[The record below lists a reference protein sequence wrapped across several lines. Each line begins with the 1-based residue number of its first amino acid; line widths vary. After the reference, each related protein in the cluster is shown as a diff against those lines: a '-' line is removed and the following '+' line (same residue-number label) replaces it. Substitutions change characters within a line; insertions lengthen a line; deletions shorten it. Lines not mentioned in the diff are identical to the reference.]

1 MLNKERLNF
10 IVEDVNIYFE
20 KLRKISPTKENLNND
35 EKFLSTSMAIFQILN
50 RMIDLADEIVKIEKI
65 GYPLQIKDLFTYL
78 EEKNIID
85 KKLERKLK
93 DLVISRNK
101 FSHRYG
107 NINKEEILLILKELD
122 SVKNFIKVIL
132 AHLNKR

>member
-10 IVEDVNIYFE
+10 IVEDINTYFE
-20 KLRKISPTKENLNND
+20 KLRKIAPTKENLNND

-50 RMIDLADEIVKIEKI
+50 RMIDLADEIVKIEKL
-65 GYPLQIKDLFTYL
+65 GYPLQIKDLFTFL
-78 EEKNIID
+78 EQNNLID

-93 DLVISRNK
+93 DLIIARNK

-107 NINKEEILLILKELD
+107 NINKEEILVILKELD
-122 SVKNFIKVIL
+122 SVRDFIKVIL

>member
-10 IVEDVNIYFE
+10 IVEDINIYFE
-20 KLRKISPTKENLNND
+20 KLRKIAPTKENLNND
-35 EKFLSTSMAIFQILN
+35 EKFLSTSMASFQILN

-65 GYPLQIKDLFTYL
+65 GYPLQIKDLFTFL

-132 AHLNKR
+132 THLNKK

>member
-10 IVEDVNIYFE
+10 IVEDINIYFE
-20 KLRKISPTKENLNND
+20 KLRKIAPTKENLNND

-65 GYPLQIKDLFTYL
+65 GYPLQIKDLFTFL

-107 NINKEEILLILKELD
+107 NITKEEILLILKELD
-122 SVKNFIKVIL
+122 SVKDFIKVIL
-132 AHLNKR
+132 AHLNKK

>member
-65 GYPLQIKDLFTYL
+65 GYPLQIKDLFTFL

-85 KKLERKLK
+85 KKLERRLK

-107 NINKEEILLILKELD
+107 NITKEEILLILKELD
-122 SVKNFIKVIL
+122 SVKDFIKVIL
-132 AHLNKR
+132 AHLNKK

>member
-10 IVEDVNIYFE
+10 IVEDINIYFE
-20 KLRKISPTKENLNND
+20 KLRKIAPTKENLNND
-35 EKFLSTSMAIFQILN
+35 EKFLSTSMASFQILN

-65 GYPLQIKDLFTYL
+65 GYPLQIKDLFTFL

-122 SVKNFIKVIL
+122 SVKDFIKVIL
-132 AHLNKR
+132 AHLNKK

>member
-10 IVEDVNIYFE
+10 IVEDINIYFE
-20 KLRKISPTKENLNND
+20 KLRKIAPTKENLNND
-35 EKFLSTSMAIFQILN
+35 EKFLSTSMASFQILN

-65 GYPLQIKDLFTYL
+65 GYPLQIKDLFTFL

-107 NINKEEILLILKELD
+107 I
-122 SVKNFIKVIL
+122 
-132 AHLNKR
+132 

>member
-10 IVEDVNIYFE
+10 IVEDINIYFE
-20 KLRKISPTKENLNND
+20 KLRKIAPAKENLNND

-65 GYPLQIKDLFTYL
+65 GYPLQIKDLFTFL
-78 EEKNIID
+78 EEKKIID

-107 NINKEEILLILKELD
+107 KINKEEILLILKELD
-122 SVKNFIKVIL
+122 SVNDFIKVIIL
-132 AHLNKR
+132 HLNKK

>member
-10 IVEDVNIYFE
+10 IVEDINIYFE
-20 KLRKISPTKENLNND
+20 KLRKIAPTKENLNND

-65 GYPLQIKDLFTYL
+65 GYPLQIKDLFTFL

-85 KKLERKLK
+85 KKLERRLK

-107 NINKEEILLILKELD
+107 NITKEEILLILKELD
-122 SVKNFIKVIL
+122 SVKDFIKVIL
-132 AHLNKR
+132 AHLNKK

>member
-10 IVEDVNIYFE
+10 IVEDINIYFE
-20 KLRKISPTKENLNND
+20 KLRKIAPTKENLNND
-35 EKFLSTSMAIFQILN
+35 EKFLSTSMASFQILN

-65 GYPLQIKDLFTYL
+65 GYPLQIKDLFTFL

-132 AHLNKR
+132 AHLNKK